1 MLSNIW
7 IQIAI
12 ISNISEN
19 GNVNPLFLDFI
30 DRGHIINLP
39 PVNPGA

>member
-1 MLSNIW
+1 MLCNIW

-19 GNVNPLFLDFI
+19 GNLNPFFIDFI
-30 DRGHIINLP
+30 DEGHICYFAT
-39 PVNPGA
+39 G